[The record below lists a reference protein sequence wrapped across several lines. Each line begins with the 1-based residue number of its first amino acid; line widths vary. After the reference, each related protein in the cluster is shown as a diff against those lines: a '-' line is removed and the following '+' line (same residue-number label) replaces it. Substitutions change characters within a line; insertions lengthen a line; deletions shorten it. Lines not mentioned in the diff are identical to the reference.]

1 MFELSDSII
10 EGIVFAME
18 DQAKDGLVDISTGAV
33 VPRAQEAEGGGF
45 AEPPEWSSREGY
57 ELMESFLST
66 VRSPSARQELSS
78 SLNRG
83 RGVFRAFKEAL
94 SAYPEI
100 ERAYH
105 EYKAAA
111 MRSIIRAWYDDL
123 REGQGLERLGPEPED
138 SGDLV
143 ESDLG
148 IALGEGRGERGA
160 FIRLAEG
167 LEVELLECLPEALVA
182 AEGETLVSR
191 LEEEGWIGAW
201 IADGEGGVIAGAAA
215 SLESGGGRSFARLF
229 FLGVLPDFRRTG
241 MGKALVHALVEELER
256 RGMGFVVLDLPFVP
270 AEFGTALE
278 NAGLKPYG
286 VRGYLRA

>member
-1 MFELSDSII
+1 VFELSDSII

-18 DQAKDGLVDISTGAV
+18 DQAKEGLVDISTGAV
-33 VPRAQEAEGGGF
+33 VPRGPESGGGGF
-45 AEPPEWSSREGY
+45 AEPPEWSSREGF

-66 VRSPSARQELSS
+66 VRSPSARQDLSS

-148 IALGEGRGERGA
+148 IALGEGGDERGA

-167 LEVELLECLPEALVA
+167 LEVELLECLPESLVA
-182 AEGETLVSR
+182 AEGEALVSR

-215 SLESGGGRSFARLF
+215 SLESGGGRSFRAAFLPGRLAGFPADGHGKGARPRPC
-229 FLGVLPDFRRTG
+229 GG
-241 MGKALVHALVEELER
+241 A
-256 RGMGFVVLDLPFVP
+256 
-270 AEFGTALE
+270 
-278 NAGLKPYG
+278 
-286 VRGYLRA
+286 